1 MTSLL
6 GSSRI
11 QDMAREESVRG
22 VMVRMALKRAEHA
35 GDEELMLLEKSVA
48 LLLSRFQAMED
59 ARS

>member
-22 VMVRMALKRAEHA
+22 VMVRMALKKAEHA
-35 GDEELMLLEKSVA
+35 GDEELMLLEKAVA

-59 ARS
+59 AHS